1 MLQSDLILRCNL
13 YGVIMKNLF
22 VSIAILFA
30 PLLAIT
36 AFILGIYLELPFI
49 SVVAA
54 VGIFYLLY
62 LKKHNKNFRLRL

>member
-1 MLQSDLILRCNL
+1 
-13 YGVIMKNLF
+13 MKNLF
-22 VSIAILFA
+22 VSIAILLA

-36 AFILGIYLELPFI
+36 AFILGIYLELPLI

-54 VGIFYLLY
+54 VSIFYLLY

>member
-1 MLQSDLILRCNL
+1 
-13 YGVIMKNLF
+13 MKNLF
-22 VSIAILFA
+22 VSIAILLA